1 MSKSKTNKKCD
12 ENEEYRIVNDE
23 APVSSINLLQ
33 MHKIATQNPEAL
45 IQALGIREGNYDL
58 SRINREGG
66 LLLHSAIM
74 RYEGDSPTR
83 SELRIVESRAAANN
97 GRSILTPE
105 DIRRTFDKRPDIGV
119 IRMANGILQIFGSI
133 RQNSDIPLIEHGEG
147 RSLISDRERD
157 VMRNMMAYRNKV
169 FTTINVERPSDEEID
184 SWIHLFMD
192 LLIKMYQTAN
202 ASYTG
207 DE

>member
-23 APVSSINLLQ
+23 APVSSMNLLQ

-74 RYEGDSPTR
+74 KYEGDSPTR

-119 IRMANGILQIFGSI
+119 IRMANGILQIFRSI

>member
-23 APVSSINLLQ
+23 APVSSMNLLQ

-119 IRMANGILQIFGSI
+119 IRMANGILQIFRSI